1 MDIKAYSDHVWHSF
15 LVGIKWILFGG
26 LCGLIIGAV
35 AALFAQGIVLATAFR
50 TAHGKIILLL
60 PIAGLLIVLYYR
72 TLGAKQPKGTNLVLS
87 AIREGEEVPLRM
99 APLIIL
105 STVVTH
111 LFGGSVGRE
120 GAALQV
126 GGSLGAGLGK
136 LFRFREDERRRV
148 IMCGMSA
155 AFSALFGT
163 PLAAA
168 VLSMEISTVGIMY
181 YAALVPCVVSA
192 LTAHLVAEYLGVSES
207 ILILKEVVEFTPKT
221 AGITLVFAALC
232 AMVSVLFC
240 TVMHRTKHLMASRIP
255 NPYVRVFV
263 SGVVVVILTALVGSQ
278 TYNGTGAAV
287 IDACI
292 NDPAFQI
299 SSAAFLLK
307 ILFTAVTLSGGF
319 QGGEIVPS
327 LFIGATFGHA
337 FALLIGG
344 DPALFSAIGMACVFC
359 GVTNCPIAAL
369 LISCEMFG
377 FGGSSFYLMAI
388 AITYLFSGN
397 YGIYSAQRIL
407 HSKFEPGKIDSFTH

>member
-1 MDIKAYSDHVWHSF
+1 MNMKEYSDHVWHSF
-15 LVGIKWILFGG
+15 LVGIKWILFGA
-26 LCGLIIGAV
+26 LCGIVIGAV
-35 AALFAQGIVLATAFR
+35 AAAFANAIVLATAFR

-60 PIAGLLIVLYYR
+60 PVAGLFIVLYYR
-72 TLGAKQPKGTNLVLS
+72 ALGAKQPKGTNLVLS
-87 AIREGEEVPLRM
+87 AIREGDQIPVRM

-126 GGSLGAGLGK
+126 GGSLGEAIGK
-136 LFRFREDERRRV
+136 LLHFKKEERPRV

-168 VLSMEISTVGIMY
+168 VLPMEISTVGILY
-181 YAALVPCVVSA
+181 DAALVPCVVSA
-192 LTAHLVAEYLGVSES
+192 LTAHFTAEALGASES
-207 ILILKEVVEFTPKT
+207 VLTLGNVVEFTPLT
-221 AGITLVFAALC
+221 ALITLAFAALC
-232 AMVSVLFC
+232 GPVSVLFC
-240 TVMHRTKHLMASRIP
+240 KAMHESKHFMTKHFE

-263 SGVVVVILTALVGSQ
+263 SGVIVVILTALVGSQ
-278 TYNGTGAAV
+278 TYNGTGAAI

-337 FALLIGG
+337 FALFIGG

-359 GVTNCPIAAL
+359 GVTNCPIASL

-377 FGGSSFYLMAI
+377 FGGSSFYLIAI

-397 YGIYSAQRIL
+397 FGLYSAQKIL
-407 HSKFEPGKIDSFTH
+407 HSKFEPGRIDEYTH